1 MKVHFFVANLHAQF
15 IFSSF
20 NTTGIL
26 KMRMHSKNFCSKNTQ
41 WFLLM

>member
-20 NTTGIL
+20 NIIGVL
-26 KMRMHSKNFCSKNTQ
+26 KMRMHSINFCSKNTQ